1 MKYLLKDAWHDS
13 AFAAWAPWLTLASFA
28 TAVLL
33 WRAHWLMWRDQQQ
46 VSTRA
51 PLGQWLPWAL
61 LSLASVAL
69 PWLWPALRDP
79 LLAGLYP
86 AGLWGALW
94 PLLLALGLTG
104 WALFRR
110 WQVPSSLAR
119 LPNPALW
126 ASSYLTRLLRQP
138 PLPEPSVRLDRGRW
152 RRRERRWNRLW
163 ERGALAISAWLL
175 VLLLWLGWLW

>member
-1 MKYLLKDAWHDS
+1 M
-13 AFAAWAPWLTLASFA
+13 
-28 TAVLL
+28 
-33 WRAHWLMWRDQQQ
+33 
-46 VSTRA
+46 
-51 PLGQWLPWAL
+51 
-61 LSLASVAL
+61 
-69 PWLWPALRDP
+69 
-79 LLAGLYP
+79 
-86 AGLWGALW
+86 
-94 PLLLALGLTG
+94 LLALGLTG

-119 LPNPALW
+119 LPNPALC

-138 PLPEPSVRLDRGRW
+138 PLPEPGVRLDRGRW